1 MTERDPDD
9 NALDDNTPHE
19 GKTFTERANAIP
31 DATECAV
38 ACPFCHST
46 DVELLSLF
54 GSQLSTDQWYCR
66 NCHTPFERFRRDDES

>member
-1 MTERDPDD
+1 MTERDPDESAPYQD
-9 NALDDNTPHE
+9 KKSAAPS
-19 GKTFTERANAIP
+19 AMP
-31 DATECAV
+31 DFDQRVV

-66 NCHTPFERFRRDDES
+66 NCHTPFERFRRDDE

>member
-1 MTERDPDD
+1 MAEHDEDD
-9 NALDDNTPHE
+9 LMLSQDEEPAA
-19 GKTFTERANAIP
+19 RANELAEG
-31 DATECAV
+31 AERVV

-66 NCHTPFERFRRDDES
+66 NCHTPFERFRRDDE

>member
-1 MTERDPDD
+1 MADHHRQEYGESRDAAPAERVHEQREEDD
-9 NALDDNTPHE
+9 
-19 GKTFTERANAIP
+19 
-31 DATECAV
+31 CAV

-66 NCHTPFERFRRDDES
+66 DCHTPFERFRRDDE

>member
-1 MTERDPDD
+1 MMSERD
-9 NALDDNTPHE
+9 ADDNTRSQNDTSAARARE
-19 GKTFTERANAIP
+19 VSSGDERV
-31 DATECAV
+31 V

-66 NCHTPFERFRRDDES
+66 NCHTPFERFRRDDE

>member
-1 MTERDPDD
+1 MADD
-9 NALDDNTPHE
+9 HMQDHAR
-19 GKTFTERANAIP
+19 FR
-31 DATECAV
+31 DATSAERVNEQREGDERLV

-66 NCHTPFERFRRDDES
+66 NCHTPFERFRRDDE